1 MLSKYCFDG
10 FPHSEIC
17 GSTAI
22 CASPQLIAACHVLL
36 RLLMPRH
43 SPCALF
49 SLTFVGTSSACFDD
63 IVSQHRLH
71 CFAVPPLPKKSSD
84 FLGALLGSF
93 QEFKLRLFRR
103 YCFTTSSALL
113 RCSSSSQ
120 KVFGL
125 FGSPVGL
132 FSRVQAPLVSTILF
146 HNIVCTAS
154 LFLLFPKS
162 LWTFWEPFE
171 ARFARKNRFLLAPLS
186 FLFASSVSN
195 SPQVLELC
203 E

>member
-49 SLTFVGTSSACFDD
+49 SLTFVGDCALCSAFPFGKP
-63 IVSQHRLH
+63 SPYRLS
-71 CFAVPPLPKKSSD
+71 PPLSKKRKS
-84 FLGALLGSF
+84 
-93 QEFKLRLFRR
+93 
-103 YCFTTSSALL
+103 
-113 RCSSSSQ
+113 
-120 KVFGL
+120 L
-125 FGSPVGL
+125 FGIPFGL
-132 FSRVQAPLVSTILF
+132 FSRVQAPLVSTILLR
-146 HNIVCTAS
+146 NIVCTAS

>member
-49 SLTFVGTSSACFDD
+49 SLTF
-63 IVSQHRLH
+63 RRN
-71 CFAVPPLPKKSSD
+71 
-84 FLGALLGSF
+84 
-93 QEFKLRLFRR
+93 KLRLFRR
-103 YCFTTSSALL
+103 HCFAISSARFAVPPLSKK
-113 RCSSSSQ
+113 RKSF
-120 KVFGL
+120 FGIP
-125 FGSPVGL
+125 FGL
-132 FSRVQAPLVSTILF
+132 FSRVQ
-146 HNIVCTAS
+146 AS

-171 ARFARKNRFLLAPLS
+171 ARFARKNCFLLAPLS